1 MPTALFARLQDDAD
15 MVFLRYE
22 VSSLAA
28 AVSSFFLSLEDM
40 TRSSGED
47 VSD

>member
-15 MVFLRYE
+15 MVVFRFE

-28 AVSSFFLSLEDM
+28 AFPSFFLFLEDM